1 MCGGKWRFCGDG
13 SNYMIEVFI
22 ESYGF
27 RSYADSAR
35 RDPPL

>member
-1 MCGGKWRFCGDG
+1 MWGGKWRFCGDG
-13 SNYMIEVFI
+13 SNYMILFI

-27 RSYADSAR
+27 RSYAGSAR